1 MFFLLLLF
9 LIIFNN
15 FFTIPIQ
22 IENVRLKLAL
32 TIPTGAPITVPND
45 AIKMRPIVIDKTTN
59 ELLNQSKEAMCLLSL
74 LLISSLSSIAAKK

>member
-9 LIIFNN
+9 LIVFNN

-59 ELLNQSKEAMCLLSL
+59 ELLN
-74 LLISSLSSIAAKK
+74 